1 MTRSANAPHRHEIPM
16 TVSRIVRS
24 LRPLPPLVSPL
35 FTLLLARLVMV
46 MLVSTPSPSA
56 AQAGERVVNIAMEDQ
71 FRTRRETGVF
81 RGDVVVLVYAER
93 KGAEAALELGRRLH
107 VLFHPTAETAPASEW
122 SRQPVTRLPG
132 WPEHVRAPDVHVIP
146 VACMPEVPK
155 PLETVARSRM
165 RTDSPHVPV
174 WLDFEGVMEH
184 TFGMVPGGPNVVVL
198 DPVGRIVSTQNGHLD
213 ELEFKELAAAIDRV
227 RMVSRPDIRT
237 AVPVGPLR
245 R

>member
-1 MTRSANAPHRHEIPM
+1 MRAAHFG
-16 TVSRIVRS
+16 
-24 LRPLPPLVSPL
+24 
-35 FTLLLARLVMV
+35 FTLLLRALLLALLAPTASMAR
-46 MLVSTPSPSA
+46 
-56 AQAGERVVNIAMEDQ
+56 AQTGDRVVNIAMEDQ
-71 FRTRRETGVF
+71 FRNRRETGVF

-122 SRQPVTRLPG
+122 SRQPVTGLPG
-132 WPEHVRAPDVHVIP
+132 WPANVRVPDVHVIP

-198 DPVGRIVSTQNGHLD
+198 DGAGRTCSVESGHLD
-213 ELEFKELAAAIDRV
+213 ELEFKELTAAIDRL
-227 RMVSRPDIRT
+227 RMQSRPDLRT
-237 AVPVGPLR
+237 AAPSQMLR

>member
-1 MTRSANAPHRHEIPM
+1 MT
-16 TVSRIVRS
+16 S
-24 LRPLPPLVSPL
+24 LRFVLSL
-35 FTLLLARLVMV
+35 LLLALLMPTSSVAR
-46 MLVSTPSPSA
+46 
-56 AQAGERVVNIAMEDQ
+56 AQTGDRFVNIAMEDQ
-71 FRTRRETGVF
+71 FRNRRETGVF

-93 KGAEAALELGRRLH
+93 TGAEAALDLGRRLH

-122 SRQPVTRLPG
+122 SRQPVAGLPG
-132 WPEHVRAPDVHVIP
+132 WPANVRVPDVHVIP

-184 TFGMVPGGPNVVVL
+184 TFGMVPGGPNVVVI
-198 DPVGRIVSTQNGHLD
+198 DTNSKTHSVQSGHLD
-213 ELEFKELAAAIDRV
+213 ELEFKELAAAINRL
-227 RMVSRPDIRT
+227 RMQPPSDLRT
-237 AVPVGPLR
+237 AAQPATIR